1 MKTIA
6 KKISC
11 VCVAVGLPAAAAFA
25 QDVPVIQVNT
35 GNGSAVQGRA
45 PSQNSELLWTIQ
57 QLQDEV
63 RRLRG
68 QVESQQ
74 YQLERMEAK
83 QKTRY
88 RDLDRRISL
97 LVQEQMKQ
105 QQAELDTL
113 APAAPTESDDTVQAP
128 LQTPETEQPAPV
140 AAEVPT
146 PPASSQPQAS
156 EANEAA
162 QITDKQ
168 AYQDAFA
175 LVRERKFNEAA
186 QQFESFLSTYA
197 DSPRLPNAHYW
208 LGEIYLAQGKHAPSE
223 QAFTQVVEQFGDSRK
238 APDAMYK
245 LGILYKQQG
254 NLEKYTAYMAKVVE
268 MYPDTSAARLAE
280 SALSQ

>member
-35 GNGSAVQGRA
+35 GNGRAVQGRA

-113 APAAPTESDDTVQAP
+113 APTELDDTAQAP
-128 LQTPETEQPAPV
+128 LQAPKTEQPAPV

-146 PPASSQPQAS
+146 PPVATSPQPQAS

-162 QITDKQ
+162 QITDKE
-168 AYQDAFA
+168 AYQNAFA

-186 QQFESFLSTYA
+186 QQFEAFLGTYA

-223 QAFTQVVEQFGDSRK
+223 KAFTQVVEQFGDSRK